1 MRRAFLLLHLSIF
14 LWGFTGIFAKAI
26 DLTEGVLVWYRMLLT
41 ASSWVFILLV
51 TRKMRWP
58 GSAQFFRIAV
68 VGLLVALHWLFF
80 YGSIKYSNISIG
92 MSCLPMIAVFSSVM
106 EPVITKQPF
115 KWYELLLAVVAL
127 AGMFIIFHFGELYRT
142 GIMLGLVSALL
153 GSIFT
158 ILNKRLV
165 ASIESEIIT
174 TYEIGTGF
182 IWLTLLM
189 PLYLY
194 LFPTDKLFPTT
205 NDWLLLLVFT
215 VVCTVI
221 PFNLSMKALK
231 EVSAFTANLSL
242 NLEPVYGIIFAFL
255 IYHEQKELNG
265 AFYIGA
271 GLILLSVVLYMII
284 HFRHRLKNW
293 MPWEIFSWN

>member
-1 MRRAFLLLHLSIF
+1 MHKAFLLLHVSIF
-14 LWGFTGIFAKAI
+14 LWGFTGIFARAI

-41 ASSWVFILLV
+41 ASCWIVILLL
-51 TRKMRWP
+51 TGKLIWP
-58 GSAQFFRIAV
+58 GRRDFMRISI
-68 VGLLVALHWLFF
+68 VGLLVAVHWLFF

-92 MSCLPMIAVFSSVM
+92 MSCLPMIAVFSSII
-106 EPVITKQPF
+106 EPVMNRQRF
-115 KWYELLLAVVAL
+115 KWIELLLALVAL
-127 AGMFIIFHFGELYRT
+127 IGMFVIFQFSEVHRV
-142 GIMLGLVSALL
+142 GILLGLISALL
-153 GSIFT
+153 GSVFT

-165 ASIESEIIT
+165 SGLNSEIIT

-182 IWLTLLM
+182 VWLTLLM
-189 PLYLY
+189 PVYLF
-194 LFPTDKLFPTT
+194 LFPTEKLLPDVR
-205 NDWLLLLVFT
+205 DWLLLIVFA

-242 NLEPVYGIIFAFL
+242 NLEPVYGIVLAFL
-255 IYHEQKELNG
+255 IYQEQKELSG

-271 GLILLSVVLYMII
+271 GLILLSVVIYMLI

>member
-1 MRRAFLLLHLSIF
+1 MRKAFLLIHVSIF
-14 LWGFTGIFAKAI
+14 LWGFTGIFARAI

-41 ASSWVFILLV
+41 ASCWVVILLL
-51 TRKMRWP
+51 TRKLIWP
-58 GSAQFFRIAV
+58 GKRDFMRISI
-68 VGLLVALHWLFF
+68 VGLLVAVHWLFF

-92 MSCLPMIAVFSSVM
+92 MSCLPMIAVFSSII
-106 EPVITKQPF
+106 EPVMNRQRF
-115 KWYELLLAVVAL
+115 KWIELLLALVAL
-127 AGMFIIFHFGELYRT
+127 IGMFVIFQFSEVHRV
-142 GIMLGLVSALL
+142 GILLGLISALL
-153 GSIFT
+153 GAVFT

-165 ASIESEIIT
+165 SDLNSEIIT

-182 IWLTLLM
+182 VWLTLLM
-189 PLYLY
+189 PLYLF
-194 LFPTDKLFPTT
+194 LFPTEKLLPDAR
-205 NDWLLLLVFT
+205 DWLLLVVFA

-242 NLEPVYGIIFAFL
+242 NLEPVYGIVLAFL
-255 IYHEQKELNG
+255 IYQEQKELPG

-271 GLILLSVVLYMII
+271 GLILLSVVIYMLI